1 MIAVIRHSNLRQ
13 PDARL
18 LAAWQTGSFRTK
30 ATSNKK
36 YGTRSPAGGVN
47 IMRILSLLLPVAVML
62 GVGAHA
68 AAEET
73 HARMDMPAQAALS
86 AAHPSRW
93 SDPASWP
100 DGKVPGEGDAVTIGR
115 DRA

>member
-1 MIAVIRHSNLRQ
+1 MRAQS
-13 PDARL
+13 RL
-18 LAAWQTGSFRTK
+18 LVSW
-30 ATSNKK
+30 
-36 YGTRSPAGGVN
+36 
-47 IMRILSLLLPVAVML
+47 LLPAALFL
-62 GVGAHA
+62 GTGFEAGAQ
-68 AAEET
+68 ET
-73 HARMDMPAQAALS
+73 HAHMDMPAQAALS